1 MRRSAQETVIARLRP
16 HGRALFWPTVLLL
29 AVAAAL
35 GFFEGVFPQEWQNIA
50 VLIAGGVIAVVGWLA
65 PLLRWLSRGY
75 TITSRRVVVRS
86 GIIVRTRQ
94 EVLHSTAHDVTVRR
108 TAMQTVFRSGDVLVS
123 TGLDRPVMLADVPSA
138 DLVQAALHDLIDTAT
153 IARSAGPHPHR

>member
-1 MRRSAQETVIARLRP
+1 MRPSAQETVIARLRP

-35 GFFEGVFPQEWQNIA
+35 GFFGGALPEEWQRIA
-50 VLIAGGVIAVVGWLA
+50 LFAGAALLALFGWLA

-153 IARSAGPHPHR
+153 IARSAGPHSDR

>member
-1 MRRSAQETVIARLRP
+1 MTQAAQETVIARLRP

-35 GFFEGVFPQEWQNIA
+35 GFFGGALPEEWQRIA

-65 PLLRWLSRGY
+65 PLLRWLSRSY

-86 GIIVRTRQ
+86 GTIVRTRQ

-123 TGLDRPVMLADVPSA
+123 TGLDRPVVLADVPSA

-153 IARSAGPHPHR
+153 IARSAGPHSHR